1 MANGVEIRVSRV
13 SWGTLR
19 SKDTGNNNG
28 ALDNYPLKLSFCTI
42 ILRGQSN

>member
-1 MANGVEIRVSRV
+1 MVLRSECL
-13 SWGTLR
+13 WGTLR

-28 ALDNYPLKLSFCTI
+28 ALGNYPLKLSFCTI

>member
-1 MANGVEIRVSRV
+1 MVLRSEWL
-13 SWGTLR
+13 WGTLQ

-28 ALDNYPLKLSFCTI
+28 ALDNYQVKLLLCTI